1 MKLISNERMKS
12 ENLEWGELIEPN
24 DHSDFWHHE
33 IVDSTGQ
40 VFIGVVYENGTVETP
55 CATWDSVD
63 TFERFRGRPI
73 LNQYSEYVARTLH
86 WNQDANQLFCEES
99 YRNSCD
105 IYIHQV
111 ASSELL
117 EWFLSAN
124 EDDLIELPESGHV
137 CVSLPAQLREQI
149 AQVAAAE
156 NRSLKDW
163 VARRLSEAVEDERSR
178 GSLAQAADRRK
189 RFKDLLER
197 IRASRASAK

>member
-73 LNQYSEYVARTLH
+73 LNQYSEYVTRTLH

-111 ASSELL
+111 AGSELL

-124 EDDLIELPESGHV
+124 EDDLMELPESGHV
-137 CVSLPAQLREQI
+137 CISLPAQLRKEI
-149 AQVAAAE
+149 AEVAAAE
-156 NRSLKDW
+156 NRSLKEW
-163 VARRLSEAVEDERSR
+163 VIRRLSEAAEDERSR
-178 GSLAQAADRRK
+178 ASLAQAAEGRK
-189 RFKDLLER
+189 RFEEVLER
-197 IRASRASAK
+197 IRASRASAE

>member
-1 MKLISNERMKS
+1 
-12 ENLEWGELIEPN
+12 
-24 DHSDFWHHE
+24 
-33 IVDSTGQ
+33 VT
-40 VFIGVVYENGTVETP
+40 
-55 CATWDSVD
+55 
-63 TFERFRGRPI
+63 
-73 LNQYSEYVARTLH
+73 RTLH
-86 WNQDANQLFCEES
+86 WNQDANQLFCEKS
-99 YRNSCD
+99 YRNSGD

-111 ASSELL
+111 AGSELL

-124 EDDLIELPESGHV
+124 EDDLMELPESGHV

-178 GSLAQAADRRK
+178 GSLAQAAERRK

-197 IRASRASAK
+197 IRASRASAE